1 VPAAL
6 NVPRA
11 KLEGDPGQ
19 YPLALYPYPST
30 LLGDG
35 RGADQPWLQEGPDP
49 ITTASWGT
57 WVEINPETAKEL
69 GLARDDVVK
78 VISAQGQIEAIVYT
92 HLGIRPDV
100 VAIPLGQGHS
110 NFGRYANNRGAN
122 VLGILAPVVT
132 EEGDLA
138 WAATRVRIEKTG
150 RQQTLPRIE
159 NNVGV
164 DFANQAGKFPG

>member
-1 VPAAL
+1 
-6 NVPRA
+6 VPRA
-11 KLEGDPGQ
+11 KLEGDPAQ
-19 YPLALYPYPST
+19 YPFALYPYPST

-49 ITTASWGT
+49 VTTASWGT

-69 GLARDDVVK
+69 GLKRDDLVE
-78 VISAQGQIEAIVYT
+78 VISPQGRIQAIVYT
-92 HLGIRPDV
+92 HIGIRPDV

-110 NFGRYANNRGAN
+110 NYGRYANNRGAN

-132 EEGDLA
+132 EVGDLA

-150 RQQTLPRIE
+150 RQQILPRIE